1 MTVNENSPQKA
12 FGQAGRAA
20 GAIRDSMSEKIQR
33 APQREAKLMIFD
45 APSLTGRLI
54 RMRASLT
61 NPQAVPHIHTNLDD
75 FGRIFYRHAALYP
88 KKQNNI
94 LIFSPDDRKPLSLTL
109 IALWDEAYLGDSLV
123 VAASFQVRL

>member
-20 GAIRDSMSEKIQR
+20 GAIRDSMSEKIQHT
-33 APQREAKLMIFD
+33 PQRETKPMIFD

-61 NPQAVPHIHTNLDD
+61 NPQAVPHTHTNLDD

-94 LIFSPDDRKPLSLTL
+94 LIFSSNGRKSLGQRLFT
-109 IALWDEAYLGDSLV
+109 ALWDEA
-123 VAASFQVRL
+123 